1 MKKFN
6 WKAYAPWVLFIV
18 IAGGLFYV
26 AQNQQTR
33 TSGRE
38 ITYSELLVQI
48 DGGRVHDVMISG
60 NEISGHFKD
69 NRSFQTYAPADPTLI
84 QSFKR
89 RISRSQRGQNMMV
102 RAVFGRACW

>member
-1 MKKFN
+1 M
-6 WKAYAPWVLFIV
+6 
-18 IAGGLFYV
+18 

-84 QSFKR
+84 QKLQAANIQITAR
-89 RISRSQRGQNMMV
+89 PEHDGPGG
-102 RAVFGRACW
+102 FGRACW